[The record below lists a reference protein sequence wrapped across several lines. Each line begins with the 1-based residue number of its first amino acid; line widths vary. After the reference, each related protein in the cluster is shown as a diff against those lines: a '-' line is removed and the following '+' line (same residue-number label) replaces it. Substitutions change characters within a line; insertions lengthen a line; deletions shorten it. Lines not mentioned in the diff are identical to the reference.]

1 MNENKINCLLD
12 PQYVEALLKKRID
25 LGIRL
30 LEIKPIKNNVWLTTY
45 HVVFRYKVRFELS
58 GDEKHIYVTAHDSE
72 QRENVINSLKFLAN
86 NGFEDGGLIAPKA
99 LFYEPEFNAS
109 FYEGLNGN
117 NLYFY
122 IKANEQDQIKRIIK
136 QTAAWFAKLHS
147 LEVPSGVKFNNE
159 HGRLKTVVPGV
170 ENVLE
175 SVNIN
180 FPEYISAYDRLYMH
194 FMEQEDENLKSIKQT
209 IIHGDAHPENVIRID
224 SETVGLIDFV
234 DMTVADPARDIG
246 SFLQQLE
253 YMCMRKI
260 DDLEFIV
267 EVKDLFLTTY
277 AENAKI
283 LLNESFENRIELYF
297 NWTAMR
303 TATFFLMKHNP
314 EPERAAPLIS
324 GALERLKLKV

>member
-1 MNENKINCLLD
+1 MNENKINSLLD
-12 PQYVEALLKKRID
+12 PQFVEVLLRKRID
-25 LGIRL
+25 LGVKL

-45 HVVFRYKVRFELS
+45 HVVFRYKVRFEVS
-58 GDEKHIYVTAHDSE
+58 GDEKYIYVTAHDSE
-72 QRENVINSLKFLAN
+72 QRENVITSLGFLAD
-86 NGFEDGGLIAPKA
+86 NGFMAGNFIAPKA

-122 IKANEQDQIKRIIK
+122 IKANDQEQIRRIIK
-136 QTAAWFAKLHS
+136 LTAAWFAKLHS
-147 LEVPSGVKFNNE
+147 LAVPTGLKFNCE
-159 HGRLKTVVPGV
+159 HGRLKTIVPGV

-180 FPEYISAYDRLYMH
+180 YPEYISAYDRLYLY
-194 FMEQEDENLKSIKQT
+194 FMEQEDENLKTIKQT
-209 IIHGDAHPENVIRID
+209 IIHGDAHPENVIRMD
-224 SETVGLIDFV
+224 SETVGLIDYV
-234 DMTVADPARDIG
+234 DMTVADPARDVG

-260 DDLEFIV
+260 DDMEFV
-267 EVKDLFLTTY
+267 AEVKDLFLTSY

-283 LLNESFENRIELYF
+283 PLDESFAGRIELYY
-297 NWTAMR
+297 NWTAIR